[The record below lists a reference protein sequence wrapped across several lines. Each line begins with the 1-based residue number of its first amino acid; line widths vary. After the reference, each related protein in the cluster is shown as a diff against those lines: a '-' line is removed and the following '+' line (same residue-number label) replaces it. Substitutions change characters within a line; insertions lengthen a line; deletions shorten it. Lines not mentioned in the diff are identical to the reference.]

1 MADISPATRTVRIR
15 LISEAAPPPQH
26 DNRPTEF
33 GLEDKKLQLHP
44 GLERP
49 DGSVQFDLEVQVQ
62 SIGPTGTLRF
72 YGPFVQGK
80 PGEQK
85 LHLHWKYTDEPKN
98 IRGQGIPLY
107 TVTGKMVEQ
116 VAGPQRSL
124 RSLTPGILQA
134 TVLPITEQT
143 ATIPVEWT
151 VLTLDGSSKS
161 AREEE

>member
-1 MADISPATRTVRIR
+1 MAEASPATRTLHLR
-15 LISEAAPPPQH
+15 LISEAAPPKQH

-62 SIGPTGTLRF
+62 SIGPTRTLRF
-72 YGPFVQGK
+72 YGPHVQAK

-85 LHLHWKYTDEPKN
+85 LHLHWKYTDEPMN

-107 TVTGKMVEQ
+107 TITWKTVDQVT
-116 VAGPQRSL
+116 R
-124 RSLTPGILQA
+124 RTPGVLQA
-134 TVLPITEQT
+134 EVLPITERT
-143 ATIPVEWT
+143 GTIPVEWT
-151 VLTLDGSSKS
+151 VLTLAGSSGS
-161 AREEE
+161 AQEEE

>member
-1 MADISPATRTVRIR
+1 MTEVSSTTRTLHLR
-15 LISEAAPPPQH
+15 LISEAAPPKQH

-62 SIGPTGTLRF
+62 SVGPSGTLRF
-72 YGPFVQGK
+72 HGPFVQGK

-85 LHLHWKYTDEPKN
+85 LHLHWKYTDEPNN
-98 IRGQGIPLY
+98 IRGQGIRLD
-107 TVTGKMVEQ
+107 TLTGKLIDQ
-116 VAGPQRSL
+116 TTRKS
-124 RSLTPGILQA
+124 PGILQA
-134 TVLPITEQT
+134 TVVPITERT

-151 VLTLDGSSKS
+151 VLAGTPSSDHYGG
-161 AREEE
+161 E

>member
-1 MADISPATRTVRIR
+1 MAERSASTRTVHLR
-15 LISEAAPPPQH
+15 LISEAAPPKQH
-26 DNRPTEF
+26 ENRPTEF

-72 YGPFVQGK
+72 YGPHVQAK

-85 LHLHWKYTDEPKN
+85 LHLHWKYTDEPQN

-107 TVTGKMVEQ
+107 TITWKLIEPVT
-116 VAGPQRSL
+116 R
-124 RSLTPGILQA
+124 RNPGMLQA
-134 TVLPITEQT
+134 KVLPITERT
-143 ATIPVEWT
+143 GTIPVEWT
-151 VLTLDGSSKS
+151 VLPLAGSSKS
-161 AREEE
+161 AHEEE